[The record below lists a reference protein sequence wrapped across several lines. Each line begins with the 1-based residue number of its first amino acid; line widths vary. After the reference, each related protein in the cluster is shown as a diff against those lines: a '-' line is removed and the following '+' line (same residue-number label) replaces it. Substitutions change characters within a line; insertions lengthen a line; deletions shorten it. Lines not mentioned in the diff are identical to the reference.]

1 MESYERIGWL
11 DHVVDII
18 TEEVIQEGTPVSQ
31 TNMNHMDDGIW
42 QNRETIIL
50 HDSQIAD
57 AQREIKVLKDVS
69 ELDRCRFARDG
80 ATALYGQAGLAGELQ
95 AIPGDEGQFVPGTP
109 LAAFA
114 YLGEPTEEIPEDAAR
129 FFTGPPLWRTTSPSS
144 RSGWSGWTRR
154 TQKRPCS
161 SSCLA

>member
-42 QNRETIIL
+42 QNREAVIL

-57 AQREIKVLKDVS
+57 AQREIKVLKDATLNNMVNNVFLINFVS
-69 ELDRCRFARDG
+69 VTSVAIASGIYDPVARKI
-80 ATALYGQAGLAGELQ
+80 Y
-95 AIPGDEGQFVPGTP
+95 V
-109 LAAFA
+109 
-114 YLGEPTEEIPEDAAR
+114 
-129 FFTGPPLWRTTSPSS
+129 
-144 RSGWSGWTRR
+144 
-154 TQKRPCS
+154 
-161 SSCLA
+161 

>member
-57 AQREIKVLKDVS
+57 AQREIKVLKDATLNNMVNNVFLINFVS
-69 ELDRCRFARDG
+69 VTSVAITSGIYDPVARKI
-80 ATALYGQAGLAGELQ
+80 Y
-95 AIPGDEGQFVPGTP
+95 V
-109 LAAFA
+109 
-114 YLGEPTEEIPEDAAR
+114 
-129 FFTGPPLWRTTSPSS
+129 
-144 RSGWSGWTRR
+144 
-154 TQKRPCS
+154 
-161 SSCLA
+161 

>member
-57 AQREIKVLKDVS
+57 AQREIKVLKDATLNNMVNNVFLINFVS
-69 ELDRCRFARDG
+69 DGTCQSGNQPRLDLCHLKRSL
-80 ATALYGQAGLAGELQ
+80 LYQPQHIYIIHLE
-95 AIPGDEGQFVPGTP
+95 
-109 LAAFA
+109 
-114 YLGEPTEEIPEDAAR
+114 
-129 FFTGPPLWRTTSPSS
+129 
-144 RSGWSGWTRR
+144 
-154 TQKRPCS
+154 
-161 SSCLA
+161 